1 MSGLAQRSGGRVR
14 QDNEALILAAAEAT
28 FAEYGFKGASMGM
41 IALRAGLPKAN
52 LHYYFGNKQTLYM
65 AVLGRILQLWTESFD
80 TLSIDDEPA
89 EALSRYIRN
98 KLEFSWRN
106 PLASK
111 VFAMEVI
118 SGGACLEAHFNLDFR
133 DWFRGRAQVF
143 RAWSA
148 AGKMDPVDPIHLIFL
163 LWSSTQHYA
172 DFATQIGS
180 ILGQSGGVERE
191 MEEICGNLTTIILKG
206 CGVRGDITRQSL
218 TNSTAVSSSLCST
231 GARLGME

>member
-1 MSGLAQRSGGRVR
+1 MSGVAPRSGGRVR

-65 AVLGRILQLWTESFD
+65 AVLARILQLWTDSFD
-80 TLSIDDEPA
+80 TLKVDDDPA

-118 SGGACLEAHFNLDFR
+118 SGGACLEAHFNQDFR

-143 RAWSA
+143 RAWSV

-172 DFATQIGS
+172 DFAIQIGS
-180 ILGQSGGVERE
+180 ILGRSGGVERE
-191 MEEICGNLTTIILKG
+191 LDEICANLTTIILKG
-206 CGVRGDITRQSL
+206 CGVKGHSARQSL
-218 TNSTAVSSSLCST
+218 TNSTAVSSSLGAT

>member
-1 MSGLAQRSGGRVR
+1 MNGVAQRSGGRVR
-14 QDNEALILAAAEAT
+14 QGNEALILAAAEAT
-28 FAEYGFKGASMGM
+28 FAEYGFRGASMGM

-52 LHYYFGNKQTLYM
+52 LHYYFGNKQALYM
-65 AVLGRILQLWTESFD
+65 AVLGRILRLWTDSFD
-80 TLSIDDEPA
+80 GLGADDEPA
-89 EALSRYIRN
+89 EALARYIRN

-118 SGGACLEAHFNLDFR
+118 SGGACLEAHFNQDFR
-133 DWFRGRAQVF
+133 DWFHGRVQVF

-148 AGKMDPVDPIHLIFL
+148 AGKMDPVDPVHLVFL

-172 DFATQIGS
+172 DFATQIGA
-180 ILGQSGGVERE
+180 ILGQPGGIEPE
-191 MEEICGNLTTIILKG
+191 LEEICANLTTIILKG
-206 CGVRGDITRQSL
+206 CGLKGGGARQSL
-218 TNSTAVSSSLCST
+218 ANSTAVSSSLCSM